1 MPHFDELE
9 TLFNGRQGNITYYLA
24 DHNRELD
31 QWQSGLREM
40 EA

>member
-9 TLFNGRQGNITYYLA
+9 TLFNGRQGYTVHYLA
-24 DHNRELD
+24 ELHSEPEE
-31 QWQSGLREM
+31 WQSGLREM